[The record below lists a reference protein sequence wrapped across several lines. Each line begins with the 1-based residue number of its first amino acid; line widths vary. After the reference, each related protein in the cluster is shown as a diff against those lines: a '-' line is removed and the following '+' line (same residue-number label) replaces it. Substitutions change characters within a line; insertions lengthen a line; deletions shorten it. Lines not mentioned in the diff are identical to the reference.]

1 MTADAAHHSG
11 WRTADLI
18 FAAALLLGLG
28 LDYFFPLTFQEVLP
42 RLMLHL
48 IGAPLLIAGTA
59 IVFLGKKELAR
70 CEQPSEPGLAT
81 TQLVKSGVFSHSRNP
96 LYVGILL
103 AFMGLAV
110 ATNMPW
116 WLFLAIPALWVI
128 QWLLVV
134 PEERYLEKKFGEE
147 YRAYRHAVRRWC

>member
-1 MTADAAHHSG
+1 MSEDAAHHGG
-11 WRTADLI
+11 WRTADWI
-18 FAAALLLGLG
+18 FAAALLLGLA

-59 IVFLGKKELAR
+59 LVFLGKKELAR
-70 CEQPSEPGLAT
+70 CAQPSEPGHST

-103 AFMGLAV
+103 AFMGLAI

-116 WLFLAIPALWVI
+116 WLFLAIPVMLVI

-147 YRAYRHAVRRWC
+147 YQAYRQAVRRWC